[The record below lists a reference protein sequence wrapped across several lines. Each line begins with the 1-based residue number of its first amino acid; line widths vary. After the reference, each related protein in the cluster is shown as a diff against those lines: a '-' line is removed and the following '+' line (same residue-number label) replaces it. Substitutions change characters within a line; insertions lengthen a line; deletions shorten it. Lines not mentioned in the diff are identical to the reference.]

1 MLNNNLQ
8 IIGCK
13 TLDKT
18 VMGLSIGFTVDKAR
32 SDLLS
37 KQNERDIYLLWQTFM
52 KTHYPKIVPHLIDEN
67 IISIDEYIA
76 TNVIKKWAAVEIVN
90 QYVYR
95 SEELNILTIK
105 GEYYGFIH
113 TGSAVQFNQSFSAAL
128 NYLEHHDITID
139 KYRPRLEIMHRNY
152 LPENIL
158 AEEEF
163 WIPIQLARS

>member
-18 VMGLSIGFTVDKAR
+18 VIGLSIGFTVDKSC

-76 TNVIKKWAAVEIVN
+76 TNVIKK
-90 QYVYR
+90 
-95 SEELNILTIK
+95 
-105 GEYYGFIH
+105 
-113 TGSAVQFNQSFSAAL
+113 
-128 NYLEHHDITID
+128 
-139 KYRPRLEIMHRNY
+139 
-152 LPENIL
+152 
-158 AEEEF
+158 
-163 WIPIQLARS
+163 